1 VRGKPVLELA
11 IGIADDSDGRDATPD
26 TQYRI
31 GSITKTFTAAAV
43 MALVD
48 EGKVGLDDR
57 LATYVPAAGD
67 RPLTVRR
74 LLSHASGLQREP
86 VGRVWETFEFPT
98 MDELLESLDQAEQV
112 LAPGAYFHYSNLAYA
127 LLGQVVTEVSETP
140 YERFVEERLF
150 GPIDL
155 GRTGFD
161 STEPAARGY
170 YVDPHSGVL
179 RPEAHLRRIDGVSA
193 AGDLWSTTG
202 DLCRWGA
209 WLREREPMHAVQIM
223 ADTTSWLLAWGLGL
237 ILYRRGDRI
246 FYGHDG
252 AMPGHLAS
260 LVCSRDEDVQAC
272 VLTNS
277 STGAGH
283 VMELALKLAE
293 TAIEQSPR
301 EPEVWRGH
309 EQPPPEIEEL
319 LGTWW
324 EEGEEMVF
332 LWRDGHLEARIPGAP
347 PRVKPSVFEPE
358 GPDLYRVVTGRERG
372 ERLEVVRDGS
382 GAIVKVYWATY
393 PLTRRPELF
402 GPRPAG

>member
-1 VRGKPVLELA
+1 VLELA
-11 IGIADDSDGRDATPD
+11 IGIADGGAGQDATPD

-48 EGKVGLDDR
+48 EGKVGLDDLLGR
-57 LATYVPAAGD
+57 YVPDAGD
-67 RPLTVRR
+67 RPLTIRR

-86 VGRVWETFEFPT
+86 VGRVWETFRFPS
-98 MDELLESLDQAEQV
+98 MEELLATLDQTEQV
-112 LAPGAYFHYSNLAYA
+112 LGPGAYFHYSNLAYA
-127 LLGQVVTEVSETP
+127 LLGQVVAEASGTAFEQ
-140 YERFVEERLF
+140 FVADRLL
-150 GPIDL
+150 GPVELD
-155 GRTGFD
+155 RTGFD
-161 STEPAARGY
+161 RAEPAAVGY

-179 RPEAHLRRIDGVSA
+179 RPEAELRRIDGVSA

-209 WLREREPMHAVQIM
+209 WLRDRESMHAVQIM
-223 ADTTSWLLAWGLGL
+223 ADPTSWLLAWGLGL
-237 ILYRRGDRI
+237 ILYRRSDRI

-277 STGAGH
+277 STGSAA

-301 EPEVWRGH
+301 VPELWRGH
-309 EQPPPEIEEL
+309 EPPPPEIEEL
-319 LGTWW
+319 LGIWW
-324 EEGEEMVF
+324 SEGDQIV
-332 LWRDGHLEARIPGAP
+332 LSWRDGHLEARNPTSPA
-347 PRVKPSVFEPE
+347 RVKPSVFAAEAD
-358 GPDLYRVVTGRERG
+358 DLYRVVSGRERG
-372 ERLEVVRDGS
+372 ERLEVVRDES
-382 GAIVKVYWATY
+382 GAVTRLYLATY
-393 PLTRRPELF
+393 PLTRQPELF
-402 GPRPAG
+402 GPSAAD